1 VENSAN
7 RTIPD
12 SEKIKRRHLRL
23 MALAG
28 PSILAAIHVLIYVA
42 HRAMVGTAPAE
53 VPGEF
58 VSLVILLLGLQILLY
73 RRGTSLKLQ
82 IISAMLSV
90 VWLAVAP
97 VAGFVMIVLVSAK

>member
-1 VENSAN
+1 MNDSSS

-12 SEKIKRRHLRL
+12 SESRKQRHLIL

-28 PSILAAIHVLIYVA
+28 PLFLAAIHVVIYVA
-42 HRAMVGTAPAE
+42 HRVMAGTATAE

-58 VSLVILLLGLQILLY
+58 VSLVILLAGFQVLLY

-82 IISAMLSV
+82 IISVMLSV
-90 VWLAVAP
+90 VCLVVAP
-97 VAGFVMIVLVSAK
+97 LAGFVMIVLLSAR